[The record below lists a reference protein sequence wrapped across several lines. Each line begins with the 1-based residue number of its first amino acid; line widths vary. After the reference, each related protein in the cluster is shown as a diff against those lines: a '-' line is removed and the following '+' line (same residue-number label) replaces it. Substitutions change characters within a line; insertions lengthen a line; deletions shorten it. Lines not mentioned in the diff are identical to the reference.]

1 MSWSFLTRLL
11 EEIHNHSTFV
21 GKLWLTV
28 LIVFRIVLTAVGGES
43 IYYDEQSKFVC
54 NSGQPGCENVCYD
67 AFAPLSHVRFWV
79 FQIILVAMPS
89 LMYMGYAMNKIA
101 RTEEAKGGVA
111 STPTTRE
118 GRGGYTHRRP
128 RKICFGA
135 RQHRGTEEAE
145 EDHEDDPMIYEVPE
159 IEPPCRPRDPLVPTP
174 KPKVRHD
181 GRQRIRDEG
190 MMRIYVL
197 QLVTRTVL
205 EAGFLA
211 GQYLLYGFRV
221 ESTFVCS
228 RNPCPHSVDCFVSR
242 PTEKTIFLRIM
253 YGVTVLCLT
262 LNVWEMLHLG
272 IGSICDILRR
282 RRNSP
287 PAEDEYQLGL
297 LGANGAAEGSVG
309 VPGGPEADPAG
320 GVVGDGGADYV
331 GYPFSWNTPS
341 APPGYN
347 IVVKPEQIPYTD
359 LSNAKMACKQNRA
372 NIAQEEQQQFGSN
385 EDNFPTGG
393 EARVAL
399 NKDMIQQAHQQLEA
413 AIQAYSQQHRA
424 EEALGDSQDDKPQS
438 NIIQAQP
445 PPPPPPPQPHKERKH
460 RFKHGKG
467 GSSGGGSS
475 SNSSS
480 SKSGEGKPSVWI

>member
-28 LIVFRIVLTAVGGES
+28 LVVFRIVLTAVGGES

-89 LMYMGYAMNKIA
+89 LMYMGYAINKIA
-101 RTEEAKGGVA
+101 RLDEDKGGGGLA
-111 STPTTRE
+111 NET
-118 GRGGYTHRRP
+118 GGGDGGGYTHRRP

-135 RQHRGTEEAE
+135 RQHRGIE
-145 EDHEDDPMIYEVPE
+145 EDQDQDQEDDPMIYEVPE
-159 IEPPCRPRDPLVPTP
+159 PEPPRRVDPLAPRP

-181 GRQRIRDEG
+181 GRRRIQGDG
-190 MMRIYVL
+190 LMRIYVL
-197 QLVTRTVL
+197 QLVTRTAL

-221 ESTFVCS
+221 IPVFVCS
-228 RNPCPHSVDCFVSR
+228 FEPCPHSVDCFVSR

-272 IGSICDILRR
+272 IGTICDILRR
-282 RRNSP
+282 RR
-287 PAEDEYQLGL
+287 
-297 LGANGAAEGSVG
+297 
-309 VPGGPEADPAG
+309 
-320 GVVGDGGADYV
+320 VVGDGGAEYV
-331 GYPFSWNTPS
+331 GYPFSWNAPS

-399 NKDMIQQAHQQLEA
+399 NKDMILHAHDQLEA

-424 EEALGDSQDDKPQS
+424 EEHLGDNHDDKPRS
-438 NIIQAQP
+438 NITQAQP
-445 PPPPPPPQPHKERKH
+445 PPHKERKH

-467 GSSGGGSS
+467 GSSGEGTGSS

-480 SKSGEGKPSVWI
+480 SKSGVGKPSVWI

>member
-89 LMYMGYAMNKIA
+89 LMYMGYAVNKIA
-101 RTEEAKGGVA
+101 KLEGAKGG
-111 STPTTRE
+111 
-118 GRGGYTHRRP
+118 P

-135 RQHRGTEEAE
+135 RQHRGIEETEE
-145 EDHEDDPMIYEVPE
+145 DQEDDPMIYEVPE
-159 IEPPCRPRDPLVPTP
+159 IEPPKRPRDPLQPTP
-174 KPKVRHD
+174 RPKVRHD
-181 GRQRIRDEG
+181 GRKRIKDEG
-190 MMRIYVL
+190 LMRVYVL

-221 ESTFVCS
+221 MPVFVCS
-228 RNPCPHSVDCFVSR
+228 GKPCPHSVDCFVSR

-282 RRNSP
+282 
-287 PAEDEYQLGL
+287 
-297 LGANGAAEGSVG
+297 EG
-309 VPGGPEADPAG
+309 
-320 GVVGDGGADYV
+320 GDGAADYV

-347 IVVKPEQIPYTD
+347 IVVKPEQMPYTD

-399 NKDMIQQAHQQLEA
+399 NKDMIQQAHEQLEA
-413 AIQAYSQQHRA
+413 AIQAYSQQHRPVFYKKKQKKKQQQQQKTT
-424 EEALGDSQDDKPQS
+424 LLS
-438 NIIQAQP
+438 
-445 PPPPPPPQPHKERKH
+445 KEGIFVK
-460 RFKHGKG
+460 
-467 GSSGGGSS
+467 
-475 SNSSS
+475 
-480 SKSGEGKPSVWI
+480 